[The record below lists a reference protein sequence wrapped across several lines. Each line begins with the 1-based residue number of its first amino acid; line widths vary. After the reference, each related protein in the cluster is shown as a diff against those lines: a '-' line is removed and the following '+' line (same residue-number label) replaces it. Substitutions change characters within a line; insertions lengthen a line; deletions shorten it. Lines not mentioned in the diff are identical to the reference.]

1 MVMMMDSTD
10 AKIGRSMKKCENMQ
24 EARSG
29 RAGARRRLGRRTLPN
44 FTRFARAK
52 KGGDASLDA
61 PPRGGYQA
69 AVSAT
74 PEGLPMSRWLVAA
87 VALGLTGCFNGVL
100 LRPVQCDGPVAE
112 THVADADQWLCWDKV
127 AIIDVEGVI
136 LNAKTGGGLL
146 GGGDNPVALFR
157 ERLDAAEADKHVKAV
172 VVRINSPGGAVT
184 ASDIMYQDL
193 CNFRRR
199 THKPVVAC
207 MMDAA
212 ASGGYYLAMGADRV
226 YAHPTTVTGSIGVI
240 MSLYNATG
248 LCQMIGVASDPIKS
262 GPNKDIG
269 NPARPM
275 TAEERA
281 ILQGVVDSFYGQ
293 FVQVVVRGRGLPE
306 ERVRALADGRVYTGL
321 DAKQLGLVDE
331 IGYLDDAIQAA
342 KDMAGIDDAKIVAY
356 DKNDGYRGC
365 IYAATPHFPSEV
377 NVKLDLPGLAGPGC
391 GAAFMYL
398 WGPGV
403 RP

>member
-1 MVMMMDSTD
+1 
-10 AKIGRSMKKCENMQ
+10 
-24 EARSG
+24 
-29 RAGARRRLGRRTLPN
+29 
-44 FTRFARAK
+44 
-52 KGGDASLDA
+52 
-61 PPRGGYQA
+61 
-69 AVSAT
+69 
-74 PEGLPMSRWLVAA
+74 MSRWLVAA
-87 VALGLTGCFNGVL
+87 AALALTGCFNGVL
-100 LRPVQCDGPVAE
+100 LRPVQCDSPVAE
-112 THVADADQWLCWDKV
+112 THVGDADSWLCCNKV

-146 GGGDNPVALFR
+146 GGGDNPVSLFR
-157 ERLDAAEADKHVKAV
+157 ERLDAAADDKRVKAV

-193 CNFRRR
+193 CNFRKH

-207 MMDAA
+207 MMDVA

-240 MSLYNATG
+240 MTLYNATG
-248 LCQMIGVASDPIKS
+248 LCQLIGVTSDPIKS

-275 TAEERA
+275 TPEERA
-281 ILQGVVDSFYGQ
+281 ILQGIVDGFYAQ

-321 DAKQLGLVDE
+321 DAKQLELVDE

-342 KDMAGIDDAKIVAY
+342 KDMAGVADAEIVAY
-356 DKNDGYRGC
+356 DKDDGYRGS
-365 IYAATPHFPSEV
+365 IYAATPRFPSEV
-377 NVKLDLPGLAGPGC
+377 NVKLDLPGLGLPGPAG
-391 GAAFMYL
+391 GATFLYL
-398 WGPGV
+398 WGPGA